1 MKHQTIE
8 GPLLPIWSFQIAISK
23 LCLWLFLFFFCFT
36 LQHTGDNKAL
46 KTADTLGDRHP
57 ICTNATSP
65 THRCKV
71 LQRSSAPAH
80 AKEDFSLDA
89 AYHLHLRPRCST
101 TSMQRACISHCPTI
115 TPKVSSPFSFVID
128 FQKKAASFS
137 LLAPMVPVKRG
148 AGDLPFDLESL
159 SVVMDSVLDCT
170 KFRGVFWR
178 RVGDACTINH
188 AAECTLH
195 LFDAD
200 PLLSLRAHVLSI
212 SLVGC
217 HRRHHMVLIDHT
229 FLSSTSGQISGASCT
244 TAITTTVV
252 TSFNWAHIATSHI
265 SSCIAPQRFTE
276 IVVTS
281 LDWAHTTSCMPWS
294 SIVKNG
300 LPN

>member
-1 MKHQTIE
+1 MVIFVLIS
-8 GPLLPIWSFQIAISK
+8 GP
-23 LCLWLFLFFFCFT
+23 C
-36 LQHTGDNKAL
+36 
-46 KTADTLGDRHP
+46 
-57 ICTNATSP
+57 
-65 THRCKV
+65 
-71 LQRSSAPAH
+71 
-80 AKEDFSLDA
+80 KEDFSLDA

-128 FQKKAASFS
+128 LQKKAASFS

-200 PLLSLRAHVLSI
+200 PLLSLRAHATSYGPHRPHFLIIDLWPDFRSLMHHSDHNNREWATKLALLALDQRRFETLIWLSI
-212 SLVGC
+212 LNMSPVASMDFAAQRHSQLEIDRWPCV
-217 HRRHHMVLIDHT
+217 HRIIFGSRANPDGSINSARFRTCRFFCIWNFLLLWVDH
-229 FLSSTSGQISGASCT
+229 
-244 TAITTTVV
+244 
-252 TSFNWAHIATSHI
+252 FNFFGKL
-265 SSCIAPQRFTE
+265 R
-276 IVVTS
+276 
-281 LDWAHTTSCMPWS
+281 
-294 SIVKNG
+294 K
-300 LPN
+300 